1 MSWWKERDPGGLP
14 WGMTKRKCDKCGR
27 ECLVGLA
34 TMKMK
39 TYLCPGCYHPVA
51 RGKEKKGE

>member
-1 MSWWKERDPGGLP
+1 
-14 WGMTKRKCDKCGR
+14 MTKRKCDKCGR